1 MTRAVSISQIGV
13 KSRMAYLR
21 RLSVV
26 FADELRIRIVSELN
40 LREMSPSQF
49 FSEFGGG
56 SVSRVDRH
64 FQKLVEHG
72 WLRLVREETGGK
84 RRGATEHFYRATE
97 LAVFD
102 NETWALVP
110 YPVRVAYSW
119 KTFNTFAE
127 RVRHALGT
135 GTLDARADSHLS
147 LTTLVLDELGWER
160 VMAAI
165 DAFFTVLS
173 EEQED
178 AKIRLAR
185 TGETPIHATVGL
197 AGFESPGRGGR
208 PTGPALIEVR
218 RESPFPFP
226 LRVSKVLADELCVM
240 ILAEASLREI
250 SPPLFQAE
258 IGGASVEVVR
268 RRFRMLQ
275 QLGWLTKVTTKTGG
289 RRRGAAEQFYRATGP
304 MILDSDAW
312 SKIPASVKPTHSWA
326 VFNTLAEKVKEAI
339 LAGTFEARLDNH
351 LSWSGLRL
359 DGQGWTSVAS
369 QVDALLAVVLKEK
382 DRAEDELADSGDVG
396 ILATVGLAAFESPED
411 LKAP

>member
-1 MTRAVSISQIGV
+1 VSISQLDV
-13 KSRMAYLR
+13 KSRMAYFR

-26 FADELRIRIVSELN
+26 FADELRIKIVSELN
-40 LREMSPSQF
+40 LREMSPNQF
-49 FSEFGGG
+49 FREFGGG

-119 KTFNTFAE
+119 KTFMTFAE
-127 RVRHALGT
+127 RVRDALAA

-147 LTTLVLDELGWER
+147 WTTLVLDELGWER

-165 DAFFTVLS
+165 DALFAVLF

-178 AKIRLAR
+178 AKIRMAH
-185 TGETPIHATVGL
+185 TGEVPIHATVGL
-197 AGFESPGRGGR
+197 AAFESPVKGDG
-208 PTGPALIEVR
+208 PTGPVLVEAR

-226 LRVSKVLADELCVM
+226 VRVSKVLADELCVM
-240 ILAEASLREI
+240 VLAEASLREV

-258 IGGASVEVVR
+258 IGGPSVDVVR
-268 RRFRMLQ
+268 RRFRTLEE
-275 QLGWLTKVTTKTGG
+275 LGWLAKVTTKTGG
-289 RRRGAAEQFYRATGP
+289 CRRGAAEQFYRATGP
-304 MILDSDAW
+304 AILGNEAW
-312 SKIPASVKPTHSWA
+312 ASIPASAKPTYSWT
-326 VFNTLAEKVKEAI
+326 VFNTLAEKVKDAI
-339 LAGTFEARLDNH
+339 LGGTFEARLDNH
-351 LSWSGLRL
+351 LSWSGFRL
-359 DGQGWTSVAS
+359 DGQGWTRVAT

-382 DRAEDELADSGDVG
+382 DRAEDELEGSGEAG
-396 ILATVGLAAFESPED
+396 ILTTVGLAAFESPED
-411 LKAP
+411 LKVP